1 MSVSEAQLAANRANA
16 LKSTGPKDTTNTR
29 FNGIKH
35 SMTAMHALLPWE
47 HADDLQSLVEAF
59 ETRWKPTDNYELI
72 MIRYAAESFWR
83 MQRGTR
89 MDTNMI
95 EVMANNE
102 IQSSGRKAEELHA
115 GHLEAIGFMKGR
127 DTVEHFRR
135 YDAHLQ
141 RTFDK
146 SMKRL
151 KEMASL
157 R

>member
-1 MSVSEAQLAANRANA
+1 
-16 LKSTGPKDTTNTR
+16 
-29 FNGIKH
+29 
-35 SMTAMHALLPWE
+35 
-47 HADDLQSLVEAF
+47 
-59 ETRWKPTDNYELI
+59 
-72 MIRYAAESFWR
+72 MIRHAAESFWR

-151 KEMASL
+151 QEMASL
-157 R
+157 RTKEQKEKEPLPPSPPVRKQVNPTLKEAVLKLPLPKNNPITPLGTVINAIKLAS